1 MYKNLKHTHSCLIKS
16 PVGALSLYADNDHL
30 VGIFYNE
37 THSEGIPKTRN
48 QNSPILKETIKQLEN
63 YFIGNLQNFDLPMKT
78 NGTDFQKKVWRG
90 LTKIPFGQTKSYG
103 DLARSIR
110 HPKAFRAV
118 GTANGNNPISIIIP
132 CHRVINSGGQ
142 LGGYGGGLDRKI
154 FLLNL
159 EKN

>member
-63 YFIGNLQNFDLPMKT
+63 YFS
-78 NGTDFQKKVWRG
+78 